1 MDHRMSDATAQM
13 RDLAGTA
20 PSWFDAQ
27 AGLARLDRGL
37 TAPAIREYWKYTPIQ
52 PFVTALVEAAHA
64 DGPAPEIHNADQ
76 PGITVCPMGELTAD
90 QAVTVAAMAGEI
102 DPDRYPLADL
112 ALLNGSVGTFC
123 HVAESLPQPLILK
136 SGSNANQAT
145 FIHVAAGAEVELQE
159 SAPTGPSN
167 GQLIVVRVEAG
178 GRVRHARCALDRL
191 AAHWSLL
198 VAILADNAAYE
209 LNQHHFGGR
218 RRRSDC
224 HFVLAGPGA
233 TANVTAAF
241 LADEGSHID
250 QQFVVEHRS
259 RDTVSRQKVHGIG
272 TGRSRCVFNGR
283 IHIHEGATASDA
295 TLTNRNLSLH
305 PQAEIDTKPELE
317 IYTDDV
323 RCAHGATVGQ
333 LSEESLFYLRS
344 RGVPEA
350 QARLLLCNGFLR
362 ECIKGPFADA
372 VMARIREAL
381 Q

>member
-1 MDHRMSDATAQM
+1 MSDATAQM

-76 PGITVCPMGELTAD
+76 PGITVCPMGEL
-90 QAVTVAAMAGEI
+90 
-102 DPDRYPLADL
+102 
-112 ALLNGSVGTFC
+112 
-123 HVAESLPQPLILK
+123 LK